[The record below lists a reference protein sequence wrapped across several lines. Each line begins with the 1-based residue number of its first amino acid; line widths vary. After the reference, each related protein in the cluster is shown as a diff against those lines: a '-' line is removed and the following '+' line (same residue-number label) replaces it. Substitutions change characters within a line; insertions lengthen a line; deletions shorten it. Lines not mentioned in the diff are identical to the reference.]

1 MKCRAVPSR
10 TLKGAVVL
18 LVYGLVAVNIHAA
31 DKSSSASIKRG
42 RTLYSQHCRSC
53 HGVTGTGDGPAATS
67 LKVPPA
73 DLTAISRKYSGF
85 PSEKVMDWIDGVK
98 YAVGH
103 GSREMP
109 VWGRRFG
116 RADIGSAMPS
126 EVKALADYLQS
137 IQRP

>member
-1 MKCRAVPSR
+1 MRCRAVPFR

-18 LVYGLVAVNIHAA
+18 LVYGFAAVNLHPA
-31 DKSSSASIKRG
+31 DKGAASIKKG
-42 RTLYSQHCRSC
+42 RALYSQHCRSC
-53 HGVTGTGDGPAATS
+53 HGITGTGDGPAATS

-73 DLTAISRKYSGF
+73 DLTAISKKYNGF

-116 RADIGSAMPS
+116 RADIASEMPG
-126 EVKALADYLQS
+126 EVKALADYLRS
-137 IQRP
+137 IQKQ